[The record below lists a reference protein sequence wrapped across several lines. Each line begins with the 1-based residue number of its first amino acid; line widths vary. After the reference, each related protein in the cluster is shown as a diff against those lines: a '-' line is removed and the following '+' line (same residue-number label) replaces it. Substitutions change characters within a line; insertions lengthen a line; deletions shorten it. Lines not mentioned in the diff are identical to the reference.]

1 MPNEEKIPFR
11 AQVALIRRPL
21 KAAIEDLKTIELNQT
36 KKLTIKTHIIMIK
49 AALGDAGQ
57 HLRKL
62 EESLDQ

>member
-57 HLRKL
+57 HSRKL
-62 EESLDQ
+62 KESLDQ